1 MNKTNSATREPVE
14 KTVPKIMKFE
24 MQMICTLDRTKTG
37 AQVPVC
43 SVQKVRVLDD
53 KPDNPNETATN
64 ANVPPAEKEG
74 DNQPGASC
82 TETDKSC
89 PLPSKET
96 SSVDEEDA
104 MMECLMRCDPK
115 TDSKTVKADDK
126 TPSPRWK
133 LIKRKKDTV

>member
-1 MNKTNSATREPVE
+1 MNKTDLATREPVVR
-14 KTVPKIMKFE
+14 TIPKIMKFE

-53 KPDNPNETATN
+53 KTDNPDDTATN
-64 ANVPPAEKEG
+64 ANVSPAEKEE

-82 TETDKSC
+82 TGPDKSC
-89 PLPSKET
+89 PLPSTET

-115 TDSKTVKADDK
+115 MDNKAVKADDK
-126 TPSPRWK
+126 TPSTRWK
-133 LIKRKKDTV
+133 PIKRKKDTV

>member
-1 MNKTNSATREPVE
+1 MNKTDSATREPVE
-14 KTVPKIMKFE
+14 KMVPKIMKLE

-53 KPDNPNETATN
+53 TPDNPDETATK
-64 ANVPPAEKEG
+64 ANVSPAEKTG
-74 DNQPGASC
+74 NIQPEAPCSGK
-82 TETDKSC
+82 EDSC

-104 MMECLMRCDPK
+104 MMECLMRCDQKKEPEPAKTKDKYVPK
-115 TDSKTVKADDK
+115 G
-126 TPSPRWK
+126 WK
-133 LIKRKKDTV
+133 PIRKKKDTL